1 MTRLVNQKKVI
12 PKPRRFHD
20 HLKGKEGKII
30 LATFQC
36 IVEKGIAATSTYS
49 IATKAGLNQG
59 NIHYYFKS
67 KEDLLQRVLEVF
79 FENAISNIESILN
92 SDLTPREKLEAVM
105 DFGHSLIVPRRDEWI
120 VFNAFWAHAMSV
132 GGTIRQMILEH
143 SEHFSEVLLQIIL
156 EGEKSGDFKQGVS
169 GDIVF
174 LYISAI
180 QGLASHYS
188 MDPDMFDPQGPI
200 DLLEEI
206 ILN

>member
-1 MTRLVNQKKVI
+1 MTRLANQIKFI
-12 PKPRRFHD
+12 PKPGRFHD

-30 LATFQC
+30 LAAFQC

-59 NIHYYFKS
+59 SIHYYFKS
-67 KEDLLQRVLEVF
+67 KEDLLQRVLEIF
-79 FENAISNIESILN
+79 FKNAISNIESILN
-92 SDLTPREKLEAVM
+92 SDLTPRKKLEAMM

-132 GGTIRQMILEH
+132 GGTIRQMILEY
-143 SEHFSEVLLQIIL
+143 SERFSEVLLQIIL

-169 GDIVF
+169 RDIVF

-188 MDPDMFDPQGPI
+188 MDPDMFDPQGPV
-200 DLLEEI
+200 DLLKKI